1 MEIVFIVLAG
11 SFMLHMIGGIFVL
24 APLLMFM
31 SEEKFNNLPIVRTL
45 EDPKFDE
52 WRQVIYYPILAVL
65 GALLF
70 AVMFLIAYIGDVTS
84 PYVSYAIVFMIFA
97 GLTWGFI
104 NFVRRP
110 WILSSNQRSL
120 RPLLY
125 VRVFFIVFF
134 LKSK

>member
-11 SFMLHMIGGIFVL
+11 SFMLHIIGGIFVL

-31 SEEKFNNLPIVRTL
+31 GEEKFNNLPIVRTL

-70 AVMFLIAYIGDVTS
+70 AVMILITYIGDITS

-97 GLTWGFI
+97 GFTWGFI

-110 WILSSNQRSL
+110 LDS
-120 RPLLY
+120 
-125 VRVFFIVFF
+125 F
-134 LKSK
+134 K